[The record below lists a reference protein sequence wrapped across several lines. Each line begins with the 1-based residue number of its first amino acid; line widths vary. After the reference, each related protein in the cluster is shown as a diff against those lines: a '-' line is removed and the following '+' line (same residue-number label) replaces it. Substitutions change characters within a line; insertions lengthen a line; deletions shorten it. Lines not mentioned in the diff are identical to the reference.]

1 MSDVSR
7 TQYVKLASG
16 LINAASDPTLATCT
30 LENCTVTR
38 TPGHAAGFFDVHLA
52 TGMSGASALNNSKQ
66 ARTKTT
72 MRTPGGIPSVTYG
85 TDDIP
90 VPGNP
95 NLVHLQVAVGAG
107 PADAD
112 VEFEIGMIIPA

>member
-38 TPGHAAGFFDVHLA
+38 TPGHAAGFFDVKLA
-52 TGMSGASALNNSKQ
+52 SGMSGSSAINNSKQ

-72 MRTPGGIPSVTYG
+72 MRTANGVPSTTYG
-85 TDDIP
+85 VDDA
-90 VPGNP
+90 VPNP
-95 NLVHLQVAVGAG
+95 SLVHIQTQVAAGA
-107 PADAD
+107 ADTD
-112 VEFEIGMIIPA
+112 VEFEIGIIIPA